1 MQPIRRM
8 SLLAAALL
16 LAGHAAA
23 ADNYPAKPIR
33 MFIPAAPGGG
43 VDTVGR
49 LLATKLS
56 TSLGKPVVPENRP
69 GAGTMLASEVLAT
82 SPADGYTI
90 LVITSSHAINAA
102 VRTSMRYD
110 PVKDFSFVSLAASAP
125 DLLVVNAESPIRS
138 VAQLVA
144 AAKKEPG
151 KITFG
156 SAGPGSGSQMDAE
169 LLKSMANIDMLH
181 VPYRGGMP
189 AVTALL
195 ANETNLMFLSAVG
208 LVPQIKAGKL
218 RPLAVTSSRR
228 TAMFPDVPTMA
239 EAGLPGYDAAIW
251 YGVVVPAQ
259 TPPAVVALLNRRV
272 NEALKDPDVREKLAA
287 AGVDTVGTTPEAFA
301 QLVRNDIERWKKVV
315 EKAPELRVKE

>member
-1 MQPIRRM
+1 MRLTRRI
-8 SLLAAALL
+8 SLLVAALL

-23 ADNYPAKPIR
+23 ADGYPAKPIR

-49 LLATKLS
+49 VLATKLS
-56 TSLGKPVVPENRP
+56 VSLGKPVIPENRP
-69 GAGTMLASEVLAT
+69 GAGTMLASEQLAN

-90 LVITSSHAINAA
+90 LAITSSHAVNAA

-110 PVKDFSFVSLAASAP
+110 PVKDFGFVSLAASAP
-125 DLLVVNAESPIRS
+125 DLLVVNAESPIHS
-138 VAQLVA
+138 VSELIA
-144 AAKKEPG
+144 AAKKNPG

-169 LLKSMANIDMLH
+169 LLKSMAGIDMLH

-189 AVTALL
+189 AMTALL

-208 LVPQIKAGKL
+208 LAPQIKAGKL
-218 RPLAVTSSRR
+218 RALAVTSTKR
-228 TAMFPDVPTMA
+228 TALFPEVPTMA

-251 YGVVVPAQ
+251 YGVVVPAR
-259 TPPAVVALLNRRV
+259 TPPAIVALLNKHI
-272 NEALKDPDVREKLAA
+272 NEALHDPDVREKLSA
-287 AGVDTVGTTPEAFA
+287 AGLDAVGTTPEAFTR
-301 QLVRNDIERWKKVV
+301 LVRDDIVRWKKVV
-315 EKAPELRVKE
+315 EKAPELRVNE